1 MPEPSPRSPHQPP
14 VSWALNSVSLRPEL
28 DFART
33 GRAEAEAATT
43 AVAEADIDWQ
53 AKSAA
58 VHSAILAKSAA
69 SPPPPARAPSTS
81 SVCVRVRSLLA
92 RERVALGQRIPGNTA
107 VSFAQFEYDAL
118 VADEVSGKVHVL
130 SEARKFGRPTGK
142 MAARVFKPDRVFGPG
157 ASSNAV
163 FDAAVS
169 PLVALALRGG
179 SSTVLAY
186 GATGSGKTHTMT
198 AMQRLCAAALLSDE
212 AAAGPS
218 VRELRISFVELRG
231 ERCYD
236 LLHEQRAELAL
247 RDDGTGETV
256 VCGAHEAAA
265 ASVEAVGA
273 VLAAGNAARATAPT
287 NANDCS
293 SRSHAICVLRVVVVG
308 GGGERAKGGGQG
320 GGGGGGEGGREGAEV
335 EGGSLRLV
343 DLAGSERKQT
353 AITEDAERVE
363 EMKAINASLGHL
375 KDCIRLQLLKARH
388 GDDSHVPYRR
398 SKLTTVL
405 KSCFVDAG
413 ATPSALCFLAH
424 VAPPRSQGRQTLNT
438 LEYAAQMVETSRAD
452 KERAGFSDVER
463 WPAARVVA
471 WCEAL
476 DGGRY
481 AHFASC
487 FARLSGKLLACEWE
501 LDVCKWVVA
510 AGGTEEEGR
519 AVFAAFQQMHREAKA
534 LQKKARPR
542 VAAARRIVEPCV
554 VGADFMGHM
563 AESPGLEMERRGS

>member
-1 MPEPSPRSPHQPP
+1 
-14 VSWALNSVSLRPEL
+14 
-28 DFART
+28 
-33 GRAEAEAATT
+33 
-43 AVAEADIDWQ
+43 
-53 AKSAA
+53 
-58 VHSAILAKSAA
+58 
-69 SPPPPARAPSTS
+69 
-81 SVCVRVRSLLA
+81 
-92 RERVALGQRIPGNTA
+92 
-107 VSFAQFEYDAL
+107 
-118 VADEVSGKVHVL
+118 
-130 SEARKFGRPTGK
+130 
-142 MAARVFKPDRVFGPG
+142 FKPDRVFGPG

-308 GGGERAKGGGQG
+308 
-320 GGGGGGEGGREGAEV
+320 AEV

-438 LEYAAQMVETSRAD
+438 LEYAAQM
-452 KERAGFSDVER
+452 
-463 WPAARVVA
+463 
-471 WCEAL
+471 
-476 DGGRY
+476 
-481 AHFASC
+481 
-487 FARLSGKLLACEWE
+487 
-501 LDVCKWVVA
+501 
-510 AGGTEEEGR
+510 
-519 AVFAAFQQMHREAKA
+519 
-534 LQKKARPR
+534 
-542 VAAARRIVEPCV
+542 
-554 VGADFMGHM
+554 
-563 AESPGLEMERRGS
+563 